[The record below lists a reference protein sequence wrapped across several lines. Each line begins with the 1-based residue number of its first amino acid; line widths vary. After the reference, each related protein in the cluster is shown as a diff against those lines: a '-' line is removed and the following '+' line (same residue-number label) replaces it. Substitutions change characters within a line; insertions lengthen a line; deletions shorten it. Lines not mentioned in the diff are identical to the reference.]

1 MATFGSWMIEA
12 VDFVEDR
19 LNELERVTTS
29 VGLVDRFN
37 AVDIVVDDVPLIED
51 RSHALD
57 PPADPPHIP
66 LGRIEVAAAGEPAR
80 LIVHRRTVEQRSD
93 DKAVRE
99 QLVREIV
106 VRLAAELLE
115 IEPDTLDP
123 EYDASE

>member
-1 MATFGSWMIEA
+1 MATFGSWMIGA

-19 LNELERVTTS
+19 LTRLERVTPS
-29 VGLVDRFN
+29 AGLVDRFN
-37 AVDIVVDDVPLIED
+37 AVDIVVDDVPLID
-51 RSHALD
+51 DLPQSLD

-66 LGRIEVAAAGEPAR
+66 LGRIEVATGGEPAR

-106 VRLAAELLE
+106 VRLAAELLD

-123 EYDASE
+123 EYDATE